1 MSNPAYKAVLDS
13 TPSSNSSWELMKEI
27 LLCKVNF
34 KNELIDRRVILY
46 LNNCGCGRKYCRER
60 AACLVKNQ
68 LKKVSLKDTAV
79 EFMIEYSNQL
89 SSLGSMVND
98 AGLVGH
104 IHLNEELLRELNVGV
119 DEIRQKCQETVNSFR
134 RELGRR
140 SSTLAIF
147 SKIQFCLPVSIALFI
162 IPVQTKDLTPRA

>member
-1 MSNPAYKAVLDS
+1 MNFICYVFFRSACIKAQLKFAFS
-13 TPSSNSSWELMKEI
+13 FLQEI

-79 EFMIEYSNQL
+79 EFMIEYALPPYIFLATFS
-89 SSLGSMVND
+89 
-98 AGLVGH
+98 
-104 IHLNEELLRELNVGV
+104 
-119 DEIRQKCQETVNSFR
+119 CSF
-134 RELGRR
+134 
-140 SSTLAIF
+140 I
-147 SKIQFCLPVSIALFI
+147 
-162 IPVQTKDLTPRA
+162 